1 MLLRIKLNNIKY
13 SKILLILISILSL
26 GSLSSNT
33 LAEYK
38 INEIVSLYKFLHSNP
53 ELSWQESKTSDY
65 LANILEVDGYT
76 VTRGVGKKGVVAILK
91 NGKGPT
97 LMIRADMDAL
107 PVEEK
112 TNLEYASKVR
122 QVNRFGKEVPV
133 MHACGHDIHMSVL
146 IGTAKNLI
154 SMKNKWSGTLMLILQ
169 PAEEVGQGSLAML
182 EDGLFERFP
191 RPDFNLALHVGG
203 MGPAGTVGYQ
213 LGYAMANVDSVDIIV
228 NGVGGHGAYPHTTID
243 PIVLASQI
251 VLSLQTI
258 VSRKIDPLE
267 PAVVTVGSI
276 HGGLKHNIISEE
288 VKLQLTL
295 RSYSDEVRNKTIN
308 EIKKIVNGLG
318 MAAGLPENKMPKVL
332 VKDEYTPALYNDPE
346 FSNKVLN
353 FIRNE
358 IGKDNV
364 LEIPAVMGGEDFAR
378 YGRQDPRIPS
388 LLFWLGGTSKEN
400 WKKYLNNEIDMV
412 SIHSPFFAPDPEP
425 TITTGI
431 RAMTASALGL
441 LK

>member
-1 MLLRIKLNNIKY
+1 MNNIRYK
-13 SKILLILISILSL
+13 KFLFILISIISL
-26 GSLSSNT
+26 GPISSNA
-33 LAEYK
+33 LAKYN
-38 INEIVSLYKFLHSNP
+38 IDEIVNLYKFLHSNP
-53 ELSWQESKTSDY
+53 ELSWQEDKTASH
-65 LANILEVDGYT
+65 LADILEADGYE
-76 VTRGVGKKGVVAILK
+76 VTRGVGKKGVVAILE

-112 TNLEYASKVR
+112 TNLKYASKVR
-122 QVNRFGKEVPV
+122 QINRFGKEVPV

-154 SMKNKWSGTLMLILQ
+154 SMKNSWSGTLMLVLQ

-203 MGPAGTVGYQ
+203 MGPAGTIGYQ

-288 VKLQLTL
+288 VRLQLTL
-295 RSYSDEVRNKTIN
+295 RSYSDEVREKTID
-308 EIKKIVNGLG
+308 EIKKIVKGLG
-318 MAAGLPENKMPKVL
+318 IAAGLPESKMPKVL
-332 VKDEYTPALYNDPE
+332 LKDEYTPALYNDPE
-346 FSNKVLN
+346 FSRKVLS
-353 FIRNE
+353 FISEE
-358 IGKDNV
+358 IGDENV
-364 LEIPAVMGGEDFAR
+364 SEISAVMGGEDFAR
-378 YGRQDPRIPS
+378 YGRQDPKIPS
-388 LLFWLGGTSKEN
+388 LLFWLGGTSKED
-400 WKKYLNNEIDMV
+400 WKKYQNNEIELV

-431 RAMTASALGL
+431 KAMSASALGL

>member
-1 MLLRIKLNNIKY
+1 MNNISYK
-13 SKILLILISILSL
+13 KFLLVLISIISL
-26 GSLSSNT
+26 GPISSNA
-33 LAEYK
+33 LAKYN
-38 INEIVSLYKFLHSNP
+38 IDEILNLYKFLHSNP
-53 ELSWQESKTSDY
+53 ELSWQEDKTASH
-65 LANILEVDGYT
+65 LADILEADGYE
-76 VTRGVGKKGVVAILK
+76 VTRGVGKKGVVAILE

-112 TNLEYASKVR
+112 TNLKYASKVR
-122 QVNRFGKEVPV
+122 QINRFGKEVPV

-154 SMKNKWSGTLMLILQ
+154 SMKDSWSGTLMLVLQ

-203 MGPAGTVGYQ
+203 MGPAGTIGYQ

-288 VKLQLTL
+288 VRLQLTL
-295 RSYSDEVRNKTIN
+295 RSYSDEVREKTID
-308 EIKKIVNGLG
+308 EIKKIVKGLG
-318 MAAGLPENKMPKVL
+318 IAAGLPESKMPKVL
-332 VKDEYTPALYNDPE
+332 LKDEYTPALYNDPE
-346 FSNKVLN
+346 FSRKVLS
-353 FIRNE
+353 FISKE
-358 IGKDNV
+358 IGDENV
-364 LEIPAVMGGEDFAR
+364 SEISAVMGGEDFAR
-378 YGRQDPRIPS
+378 YGRQNPKIPS
-388 LLFWLGGTSKEN
+388 LLFWLGGTSKED
-400 WKKYLNNEIDMV
+400 WKKYQNNEIELV
-412 SIHSPFFAPDPEP
+412 SIHSPFFAPDPKP

-431 RAMTASALGL
+431 KAMSASALGL

>member
-1 MLLRIKLNNIKY
+1 MQLHPKTFPRI
-13 SKILLILISILSL
+13 ISIISL
-26 GSLSSNT
+26 GPISSNA
-33 LAEYK
+33 LAKYN
-38 INEIVSLYKFLHSNP
+38 IDEIVNLYKFLHSNP
-53 ELSWQESKTSDY
+53 ELSWQEDKTASH
-65 LANILEVDGYT
+65 LADILEADGYE
-76 VTRGVGKKGVVAILK
+76 VTRGVGKKGVVAILE

-112 TNLEYASKVR
+112 TNLKYASKVR
-122 QVNRFGKEVPV
+122 QINRFGKEVPV

-154 SMKNKWSGTLMLILQ
+154 SMKNSWSGTLMLVLQ

-203 MGPAGTVGYQ
+203 MGPAGTIGYQ

-288 VKLQLTL
+288 VRLQLTL
-295 RSYSDEVRNKTIN
+295 RSYSDEVREKTID
-308 EIKKIVNGLG
+308 EIKKIVKGLG
-318 MAAGLPENKMPKVL
+318 IAAGLPESKMPKVL
-332 VKDEYTPALYNDPE
+332 LKDEYTPALYNDPE
-346 FSNKVLN
+346 FSRKVLS
-353 FIRNE
+353 FISEE
-358 IGKDNV
+358 IGDENV
-364 LEIPAVMGGEDFAR
+364 SEISAVMGGEDFAR
-378 YGRQDPRIPS
+378 YGRQDPKIPS
-388 LLFWLGGTSKEN
+388 LLFWLGGTSKED
-400 WKKYLNNEIDMV
+400 WKKYQNNEIELV
-412 SIHSPFFAPDPEP
+412 SIHSPFFAPDPKP

-431 RAMTASALGL
+431 KAMSASALGL

>member
-1 MLLRIKLNNIKY
+1 MNNIRYK
-13 SKILLILISILSL
+13 KFLLILISIISL
-26 GSLSSNT
+26 GPISSNA
-33 LAEYK
+33 LAKYN
-38 INEIVSLYKFLHSNP
+38 IDEIVNLYKFLHSNP
-53 ELSWQESKTSDY
+53 ELSWQEDKTASH
-65 LANILEVDGYT
+65 LADILEADGYE
-76 VTRGVGKKGVVAILK
+76 VTRGVGKKGVVAILE

-112 TNLEYASKVR
+112 TNLKYASKVR
-122 QVNRFGKEVPV
+122 QINRFGKEVPV

-154 SMKNKWSGTLMLILQ
+154 SMKNSWSGTLMLVLQ

-203 MGPAGTVGYQ
+203 MGPAGTIGYQ

-288 VKLQLTL
+288 VRLQLTL
-295 RSYSDEVRNKTIN
+295 RSYSDEVREKTID
-308 EIKKIVNGLG
+308 EIKKIVKGLG
-318 MAAGLPENKMPKVL
+318 IAAGLPESKIPKVL
-332 VKDEYTPALYNDPE
+332 LKDEYTPALYNDPE
-346 FSNKVLN
+346 FSRKVLS
-353 FIRNE
+353 FISEE
-358 IGKDNV
+358 IGDENV
-364 LEIPAVMGGEDFAR
+364 SEISAVMGGEDFAR
-378 YGRQDPRIPS
+378 YGRQDPKIPS
-388 LLFWLGGTSKEN
+388 LLFWLGGTSKED
-400 WKKYLNNEIDMV
+400 WKKFQNNEIELV
-412 SIHSPFFAPDPEP
+412 SIHSPFFAPDPKP

-431 RAMTASALGL
+431 KAMSASALGL

>member
-1 MLLRIKLNNIKY
+1 MNNIRYK
-13 SKILLILISILSL
+13 KFLLILISIISL
-26 GSLSSNT
+26 GPISSNA
-33 LAEYK
+33 LAKYN
-38 INEIVSLYKFLHSNP
+38 IDEIVNLYKFLHSNP
-53 ELSWQESKTSDY
+53 ELSWQEDKTASH
-65 LANILEVDGYT
+65 LADILEADGYE
-76 VTRGVGKKGVVAILK
+76 VTREVGKKGVVAILE

-112 TNLEYASKVR
+112 TNLKYASKVR
-122 QVNRFGKEVPV
+122 QINRFGKEVPV

-154 SMKNKWSGTLMLILQ
+154 SMKNSWSGTLMLVLQ

-203 MGPAGTVGYQ
+203 MGPAGTIGYQ

-288 VKLQLTL
+288 VRLQLTL
-295 RSYSDEVRNKTIN
+295 RSYSDEVREKTID
-308 EIKKIVNGLG
+308 EIKKIVKGLG
-318 MAAGLPENKMPKVL
+318 IAAGLPESKMPKVL
-332 VKDEYTPALYNDPE
+332 LKDEYTPALYNDPE
-346 FSNKVLN
+346 FSRKVLS
-353 FIRNE
+353 FISKE
-358 IGKDNV
+358 IGDENV
-364 LEIPAVMGGEDFAR
+364 SEISAVMGGEDFAR
-378 YGRQDPRIPS
+378 YGRQDPKIPS
-388 LLFWLGGTSKEN
+388 LLFWLGGTSKED
-400 WKKYLNNEIDMV
+400 WKKYQNNEIELV
-412 SIHSPFFAPDPEP
+412 SIHSPFFAPDPKP

-431 RAMTASALGL
+431 KAMSASALGL

>member
-1 MLLRIKLNNIKY
+1 MNNIRYK
-13 SKILLILISILSL
+13 KFLLILISIISID
-26 GSLSSNT
+26 SISSYA
-33 LAEYK
+33 LAKYNIEEI
-38 INEIVSLYKFLHSNP
+38 INLYKFLHSNP
-53 ELSWQESKTSDY
+53 ELSWQEDKTASY
-65 LANILEVDGYT
+65 LADILEADGYK
-76 VTRGVGKKGVVAILK
+76 VTRGVGKKGVVAILE

-112 TNLEYASKVR
+112 TGLEYASKVR
-122 QVNRFGKEVPV
+122 QINRFGKDVPV

-154 SMKNKWSGTLMLILQ
+154 SLKDRWSGTLMLILQ

-203 MGPAGTVGYQ
+203 MGPAGTIGYQ

-288 VKLQLTL
+288 VRLQLTL
-295 RSYSDEVRNKTIN
+295 RSYSDEVREKTID
-308 EIKKIVNGLG
+308 EIKKIVKGLG
-318 MAAGLPENKMPKVL
+318 IAAGLPESKMPKVL
-332 VKDEYTPALYNDPE
+332 LKDEYTPALYNDPE
-346 FSNKVLN
+346 FSRKVLS
-353 FIRNE
+353 FISEE
-358 IGKDNV
+358 IGDENV
-364 LEIPAVMGGEDFAR
+364 SEISAVMGGEDFAR
-378 YGRQDPRIPS
+378 YGRQDPKIPS
-388 LLFWLGGTSKEN
+388 LLFWLGGTSIED
-400 WKKYLNNEIDMV
+400 WKKYQNNEIEMV
-412 SIHSPFFAPDPEP
+412 SIHSPFFAPDPKP

-431 RAMTASALGL
+431 KAMSASALGL

>member
-1 MLLRIKLNNIKY
+1 MNNIRYK
-13 SKILLILISILSL
+13 KFLLILISIISL
-26 GSLSSNT
+26 GPISSNA
-33 LAEYK
+33 LAKYN
-38 INEIVSLYKFLHSNP
+38 IDEIVNLYKFLHSNP
-53 ELSWQESKTSDY
+53 ELSWQEDKTASH
-65 LANILEVDGYT
+65 LADILEADGYE
-76 VTRGVGKKGVVAILK
+76 VTRGVGKKGVVAILE

-112 TNLEYASKVR
+112 TNLKYASKVR
-122 QVNRFGKEVPV
+122 QINRFGKEVPV

-154 SMKNKWSGTLMLILQ
+154 SMKNSWSGTLMLVLQ

-203 MGPAGTVGYQ
+203 MGPAGTIGYQ

-288 VKLQLTL
+288 VRLQLTL
-295 RSYSDEVRNKTIN
+295 RSYSDEVREKTID
-308 EIKKIVNGLG
+308 EIKKIVKGLG
-318 MAAGLPENKMPKVL
+318 IAAGLPESKMPKVL
-332 VKDEYTPALYNDPE
+332 LKDEYTPALYNDPE
-346 FSNKVLN
+346 FSRKVLN
-353 FIRNE
+353 FISKE
-358 IGKDNV
+358 IGDENV
-364 LEIPAVMGGEDFAR
+364 SEISAVMGGEDFAR
-378 YGRQDPRIPS
+378 YGRQDPKIPS
-388 LLFWLGGTSKEN
+388 LLFWLGGTSKED
-400 WKKYLNNEIDMV
+400 WKKFQNNEIELV
-412 SIHSPFFAPDPEP
+412 SIHSPFFAPDPKP

-431 RAMTASALGL
+431 KAMSASALGL

>member
-1 MLLRIKLNNIKY
+1 
-13 SKILLILISILSL
+13 LILISIIAF
-26 GSLSSNT
+26 GIISSN
-33 LAEYK
+33 AFAKYN
-38 INEIVSLYKFLHSNP
+38 IDEIVNLYKFLHSNP
-53 ELSWQESKTSDY
+53 ELSWQEDKTASH
-65 LANILEVDGYT
+65 LADILDTYGYEVA
-76 VTRGVGKKGVVAILK
+76 RGVGKKGVVAILE

-107 PVEEK
+107 PIEEK

-122 QVNRFGKEVPV
+122 QINRFGKEVPV

-154 SMKNKWSGTLMLILQ
+154 SMKEGWSGTLMLVLQ

-182 EDGLFERFP
+182 EDGLFEKFP

-203 MGPAGTVGYQ
+203 MAPAGTIGYQ
-213 LGYAMANVDSVDIIV
+213 LGYAMANVDSFDIIV
-228 NGVGGHGAYPHTTID
+228 NGVGGHGAYPHTAID

-251 VLSLQTI
+251 VLALQTI

-276 HGGLKHNIISEE
+276 HGGFKHNIISDE
-288 VKLQLTL
+288 VRLQLTL
-295 RSYSDEVRNKTIN
+295 RSYSDEVREKTIE
-308 EIKKIVNGLG
+308 EIKKIVKGLSI
-318 MAAGLPENKMPKVL
+318 AAGLPENKMPKVL
-332 VKDEYTPALYNDPE
+332 LKDEYTPALYNDPE
-346 FSNKVLN
+346 FSKKVLN
-353 FIRNE
+353 FISKE
-358 IGKDNV
+358 IGDENV
-364 LEIPAVMGGEDFAR
+364 IEIPAVMGGEDFAR
-378 YGRQDPRIPS
+378 YGRQDPKIPS

-400 WKKYLNNEIDMV
+400 WKKYQNNEIEMV

-431 RAMTASALGL
+431 KAMTASALGL

>member
-1 MLLRIKLNNIKY
+1 MNNIRYK
-13 SKILLILISILSL
+13 KFLLILISIISL
-26 GSLSSNT
+26 GPISSNA
-33 LAEYK
+33 LAKYN
-38 INEIVSLYKFLHSNP
+38 IDEIVNLYKFLHSNP
-53 ELSWQESKTSDY
+53 ELSWQEDKTASH
-65 LANILEVDGYT
+65 LADILEADGYE
-76 VTRGVGKKGVVAILK
+76 VTRGVGKKGVVAILE

-112 TNLEYASKVR
+112 TNLKYASKVR
-122 QVNRFGKEVPV
+122 QINRFGKEVPV

-154 SMKNKWSGTLMLILQ
+154 SMKNSWSGTLMLVLQ

-203 MGPAGTVGYQ
+203 MGPAGTIGYQ

-288 VKLQLTL
+288 VRLQLTL
-295 RSYSDEVRNKTIN
+295 RSYSDEVREKTID
-308 EIKKIVNGLG
+308 EIKKIVKGLG
-318 MAAGLPENKMPKVL
+318 MAAGLPESKMPKVL
-332 VKDEYTPALYNDPE
+332 LKDEYTPALYNDPE
-346 FSNKVLN
+346 FSRKVLS
-353 FIRNE
+353 FISEE
-358 IGKDNV
+358 IGDENV
-364 LEIPAVMGGEDFAR
+364 REISAVMGGEDFAR
-378 YGRQDPRIPS
+378 YGRQDPKIPS
-388 LLFWLGGTSKEN
+388 LLFWLGGTSKED
-400 WKKYLNNEIDMV
+400 WKKFQNNEIELV
-412 SIHSPFFAPDPEP
+412 SIHSPFFAPDPKP

-431 RAMTASALGL
+431 KAMSASALGL

>member
-1 MLLRIKLNNIKY
+1 MLNNIRYKNF
-13 SKILLILISILSL
+13 LLFLISIISL
-26 GSLSSNT
+26 GPISSNA
-33 LAEYK
+33 LAKYN
-38 INEIVSLYKFLHSNP
+38 IDEIVNLYKFLHSNP
-53 ELSWQESKTSDY
+53 ELSWQEDKTASH
-65 LANILEVDGYT
+65 LADILEADGYE
-76 VTRGVGKKGVVAILK
+76 VTRGVGKKGVVAILE

-112 TNLEYASKVR
+112 TNLKYASKVR
-122 QVNRFGKEVPV
+122 QINRFGKEVPV

-154 SMKNKWSGTLMLILQ
+154 SMKNSWSGTLMLVLQ

-203 MGPAGTVGYQ
+203 MGPAGTIGYQ

-288 VKLQLTL
+288 VRLQLTL
-295 RSYSDEVRNKTIN
+295 RSYSDEVREKTID
-308 EIKKIVNGLG
+308 EIKKIVKGLG
-318 MAAGLPENKMPKVL
+318 IAAGLPESKMPKVL
-332 VKDEYTPALYNDPE
+332 LKDEYTPALYNDPE
-346 FSNKVLN
+346 FSRKVLN
-353 FIRNE
+353 FISKE
-358 IGKDNV
+358 IGDENV
-364 LEIPAVMGGEDFAR
+364 SEISAVMGGEDFAR
-378 YGRQDPRIPS
+378 YGRQDPKIPS
-388 LLFWLGGTSKEN
+388 LLFWLGGTSKED
-400 WKKYLNNEIDMV
+400 WKKFQNNEIELV
-412 SIHSPFFAPDPEP
+412 SIHSPFFAPDPKP

-431 RAMTASALGL
+431 KAMSASALGL

>member
-1 MLLRIKLNNIKY
+1 LNNTRYK
-13 SKILLILISILSL
+13 KFLLILISIISL
-26 GSLSSNT
+26 GPISSNA
-33 LAEYK
+33 LAKYN
-38 INEIVSLYKFLHSNP
+38 IDEIVNLYKFLHSNP
-53 ELSWQESKTSDY
+53 ELSWQEDKTASH
-65 LANILEVDGYT
+65 LADILETDGYE
-76 VTRGVGKKGVVAILK
+76 VTRGVGKKGVVAILE
-91 NGKGPT
+91 NGRGPT

-107 PVEEK
+107 PVKEK
-112 TNLEYASKVR
+112 TNLKYASKVR
-122 QVNRFGKEVPV
+122 QINRFGKEVPV

-154 SMKNKWSGTLMLILQ
+154 SMKDSWSGTLMLVLQ

-203 MGPAGTVGYQ
+203 MGPAGTIGYQ

-228 NGVGGHGAYPHTTID
+228 NGIGGHGAYPHTTID

-288 VKLQLTL
+288 VRLQLTL
-295 RSYSDEVRNKTIN
+295 RSYSDEVREKTID
-308 EIKKIVNGLG
+308 EIKKIVKGLG
-318 MAAGLPENKMPKVL
+318 IAAGLPESKMPKVIL
-332 VKDEYTPALYNDPE
+332 KDEYTPALYNDPE
-346 FSNKVLN
+346 FSRKVLN
-353 FIRNE
+353 FISKE
-358 IGKDNV
+358 IGDENV
-364 LEIPAVMGGEDFAR
+364 SEISAVMGGEDFAR
-378 YGRQDPRIPS
+378 YGRQDPKIPS
-388 LLFWLGGTSKEN
+388 LLFWLGGTSKED
-400 WKKYLNNEIDMV
+400 WKKYQNNEIEMV
-412 SIHSPFFAPDPEP
+412 SIHSPFFAPDPKP

-431 RAMTASALGL
+431 KAMSASALGL

>member
-1 MLLRIKLNNIKY
+1 MNNIRYK
-13 SKILLILISILSL
+13 KILSILVSILSL
-26 GSLSSNT
+26 GFLSSKAT
-33 LAEYK
+33 AEYK
-38 INEIVSLYKFLHSNP
+38 IDEIVSLYKFLHSNP
-53 ELSWQESKTSDY
+53 ELSWQEDKTSNY
-65 LANILEVDGYT
+65 LANILEENGYN

-112 TNLEYASKVR
+112 TNLEYASIVR

-203 MGPAGTVGYQ
+203 MGPAGTIGYQ

-288 VKLQLTL
+288 VRLQLTL

-308 EIKKIVNGLG
+308 EIKKIVRGLG
-318 MAAGLPENKMPKVL
+318 IAAGLPENKMPNVL

-346 FSNKVLN
+346 FSIKVLN

-364 LEIPAVMGGEDFAR
+364 VEISAVMGGEDFAR

-400 WKKYLNNEIDMV
+400 WKKYLNDEIDMV

>member
-1 MLLRIKLNNIKY
+1 MNNIRYK
-13 SKILLILISILSL
+13 KFLLILISIISL
-26 GSLSSNT
+26 GPISSNA
-33 LAEYK
+33 LAKYN
-38 INEIVSLYKFLHSNP
+38 IDEIVNLYKFLHSNP
-53 ELSWQESKTSDY
+53 ELSWQEDKTASH
-65 LANILEVDGYT
+65 LADILEADGYE
-76 VTRGVGKKGVVAILK
+76 VTRGVGKKGVVAILE

-112 TNLEYASKVR
+112 TNLKYASKVR
-122 QVNRFGKEVPV
+122 QINRFGKEVPV

-154 SMKNKWSGTLMLILQ
+154 SMKDSWSGTLMLVLQ

-203 MGPAGTVGYQ
+203 MGPAGTIGYQ

-288 VKLQLTL
+288 VRLQLTL
-295 RSYSDEVRNKTIN
+295 RSYSDEVREKTID
-308 EIKKIVNGLG
+308 EIKKIVKGLG
-318 MAAGLPENKMPKVL
+318 IAAGLPESKMPKVML
-332 VKDEYTPALYNDPE
+332 KDEYTPALYNDPE
-346 FSNKVLN
+346 FSRKVLN
-353 FIRNE
+353 FISKE
-358 IGKDNV
+358 IGDENV
-364 LEIPAVMGGEDFAR
+364 SEISAVMGGEDFAR
-378 YGRQDPRIPS
+378 YGRQDPKIPS
-388 LLFWLGGTSKEN
+388 LLFWLGGTSIED
-400 WKKYLNNEIDMV
+400 WKKYQNNEIEMV
-412 SIHSPFFAPDPEP
+412 SIHSPFFAPDPKP

-431 RAMTASALGL
+431 KAMSASALGL

>member
-1 MLLRIKLNNIKY
+1 MNNIRYK
-13 SKILLILISILSL
+13 KFLLILISIISL
-26 GSLSSNT
+26 GPISSNA
-33 LAEYK
+33 LAKYN
-38 INEIVSLYKFLHSNP
+38 IDEIVNLYKFLHSNP
-53 ELSWQESKTSDY
+53 ELSWQEDKTASH
-65 LANILEVDGYT
+65 LADILETDGYE
-76 VTRGVGKKGVVAILK
+76 VTRGVGKKGVVAILE
-91 NGKGPT
+91 NGRGPT

-107 PVEEK
+107 PVKEK
-112 TNLEYASKVR
+112 TNLKYASKVR
-122 QVNRFGKEVPV
+122 QINRFGKEVPV

-154 SMKNKWSGTLMLILQ
+154 SMKDSWSGTLMLVLQ

-203 MGPAGTVGYQ
+203 MGPAGTIGYQ

-288 VKLQLTL
+288 VRLQLTL
-295 RSYSDEVRNKTIN
+295 RSYSDEVREKTID
-308 EIKKIVNGLG
+308 EIKKIVKGLG
-318 MAAGLPENKMPKVL
+318 IAAGLPESKMPKVL
-332 VKDEYTPALYNDPE
+332 LKDEYTPALYNDPE
-346 FSNKVLN
+346 FSRKVLN
-353 FIRNE
+353 FISKE
-358 IGKDNV
+358 IGDENV
-364 LEIPAVMGGEDFAR
+364 SEISAVMGGEDFAR
-378 YGRQDPRIPS
+378 YGRQDPKIPS
-388 LLFWLGGTSKEN
+388 LLFWLGGTSKED
-400 WKKYLNNEIDMV
+400 WKKYQNNEIEMV
-412 SIHSPFFAPDPEP
+412 SIHSPFFAPDPKP

-431 RAMTASALGL
+431 KAMSASALGL

>member
-1 MLLRIKLNNIKY
+1 M
-13 SKILLILISILSL
+13 
-26 GSLSSNT
+26 
-33 LAEYK
+33 
-38 INEIVSLYKFLHSNP
+38 YKFLHSNP
-53 ELSWQESKTSDY
+53 ELSWQEDKTASH
-65 LANILEVDGYT
+65 LADILETYGYK
-76 VTRGVGKKGVVAILK
+76 VTRGVGKKGVVAILE

-107 PVEEK
+107 PIEEK

-122 QVNRFGKEVPV
+122 QINRFGKEVPV

-154 SMKNKWSGTLMLILQ
+154 SMKERWSGTLMLVLQ

-182 EDGLFERFP
+182 EDGLFEKFP

-203 MGPAGTVGYQ
+203 MAPAGTVGYQ

-228 NGVGGHGAYPHTTID
+228 NGVGGHGAYPHTAID

-251 VLSLQTI
+251 VLALQTI

-276 HGGLKHNIISEE
+276 HGGFKHNIISEE
-288 VKLQLTL
+288 VRLQLTL
-295 RSYSDEVRNKTIN
+295 RSYSDEVREKTIE
-308 EIKKIVNGLG
+308 EIKKIVKGLSI
-318 MAAGLPENKMPKVL
+318 AAGLPENKMPKVL
-332 VKDEYTPALYNDPE
+332 LKDEYTPALYNDPE
-346 FSNKVLN
+346 FSKKVLN
-353 FIRNE
+353 FISKE
-358 IGKDNV
+358 IGDENV
-364 LEIPAVMGGEDFAR
+364 NEIPAVMGGEDFAR
-378 YGRQDPRIPS
+378 YGRQDPKIPS

-400 WKKYLNNEIDMV
+400 WKKYQNNEIEMV
-412 SIHSPFFAPDPEP
+412 SIHSPFFAPDPKP

-431 RAMTASALGL
+431 KAMTASALGL

>member
-1 MLLRIKLNNIKY
+1 MNNIRYK
-13 SKILLILISILSL
+13 KFLLILISIISL
-26 GSLSSNT
+26 GPISSNA
-33 LAEYK
+33 LAKYN
-38 INEIVSLYKFLHSNP
+38 IDEIVNLYKFLHSNP
-53 ELSWQESKTSDY
+53 ELSWQEDKTASH
-65 LANILEVDGYT
+65 LADILETDGYE
-76 VTRGVGKKGVVAILK
+76 VTRGVGKKGVVAILE
-91 NGKGPT
+91 NGRGPT

-107 PVEEK
+107 PVKEK
-112 TNLEYASKVR
+112 TNLKYASKVR
-122 QVNRFGKEVPV
+122 QINRFGKEVPV

-154 SMKNKWSGTLMLILQ
+154 SMKDSWSGTLMLVLQ

-203 MGPAGTVGYQ
+203 MGPAGTIGYQ

-276 HGGLKHNIISEE
+276 HGGLKHNIITEE
-288 VKLQLTL
+288 VRLQLTL
-295 RSYSDEVRNKTIN
+295 RSYSDEVREKTID
-308 EIKKIVNGLG
+308 EIKKIVKGLG
-318 MAAGLPENKMPKVL
+318 IAAGLPESKMPKVL
-332 VKDEYTPALYNDPE
+332 LKDEYTPALYNDPE
-346 FSNKVLN
+346 FSRKVLS
-353 FIRNE
+353 FISKE
-358 IGKDNV
+358 IGDENV
-364 LEIPAVMGGEDFAR
+364 SEISAVMGGEDFAR
-378 YGRQDPRIPS
+378 YGRQDPKIPS
-388 LLFWLGGTSKEN
+388 LLFWLGGTSKED
-400 WKKYLNNEIDMV
+400 WKKYQNNEIELV
-412 SIHSPFFAPDPEP
+412 SIHSPFFAPDPKP

-431 RAMTASALGL
+431 KAMSASALGL

>member
-1 MLLRIKLNNIKY
+1 MNNIRYK
-13 SKILLILISILSL
+13 KFLLILISIISL
-26 GSLSSNT
+26 GPISSNA
-33 LAEYK
+33 LAKYN
-38 INEIVSLYKFLHSNP
+38 IDEIVNLYKFLHSNP
-53 ELSWQESKTSDY
+53 ELSWQEDKTASH
-65 LANILEVDGYT
+65 LADILETDGYE
-76 VTRGVGKKGVVAILK
+76 VTRGVGKKGVVAILE

-112 TNLEYASKVR
+112 TNLKYASKVR
-122 QVNRFGKEVPV
+122 QINRFGKEVPV

-154 SMKNKWSGTLMLILQ
+154 SMKDSWSGTLMLVLQ

-203 MGPAGTVGYQ
+203 MGPAGTIGYQ

-288 VKLQLTL
+288 VRLQLTL
-295 RSYSDEVRNKTIN
+295 RSYSDEVREKTID
-308 EIKKIVNGLG
+308 EIKKIVKGLG
-318 MAAGLPENKMPKVL
+318 IAAGLPESKMPKVL
-332 VKDEYTPALYNDPE
+332 LKDEYTPALYNDPE
-346 FSNKVLN
+346 FSRKVLS
-353 FIRNE
+353 FISKE
-358 IGKDNV
+358 IGDENV
-364 LEIPAVMGGEDFAR
+364 SEISAVMGGEDFAR
-378 YGRQDPRIPS
+378 YGRQDPKIPS
-388 LLFWLGGTSKEN
+388 LLFWLGGTSKED
-400 WKKYLNNEIDMV
+400 WKKYQNNEIELV
-412 SIHSPFFAPDPEP
+412 SIHSPFFAPDPKP

-431 RAMTASALGL
+431 KAMSASALGL

>member
-1 MLLRIKLNNIKY
+1 MNNIRYK
-13 SKILLILISILSL
+13 KFLLILISIIAFGTI
-26 GSLSSNT
+26 GSN
-33 LAEYK
+33 AFAKYN
-38 INEIVSLYKFLHSNP
+38 IDEIVNLYKFLHSNP
-53 ELSWQESKTSDY
+53 ELSWQEDKTASH
-65 LANILEVDGYT
+65 LADILETYGYV
-76 VTRGVGKKGVVAILK
+76 VTRGVGKKGVVAILE

-107 PVEEK
+107 PIEEK

-122 QVNRFGKEVPV
+122 QINRFGKEVPV

-154 SMKNKWSGTLMLILQ
+154 SMKERWSGTLMLVLQ

-182 EDGLFERFP
+182 EDGLFEKFP

-203 MGPAGTVGYQ
+203 MAPAGTIGYQ

-228 NGVGGHGAYPHTTID
+228 NGVGGHGAYPHTAID

-251 VLSLQTI
+251 VLALQTI

-276 HGGLKHNIISEE
+276 HGGFKHNIISEE
-288 VKLQLTL
+288 VRLQLTL
-295 RSYSDEVRNKTIN
+295 RSYSDEVREKTIE
-308 EIKKIVNGLG
+308 EIKKIVKGLSI
-318 MAAGLPENKMPKVL
+318 AAGLPESKMPKVL
-332 VKDEYTPALYNDPE
+332 LKDEYTPALYNDPE
-346 FSNKVLN
+346 FSKKVLN
-353 FIRNE
+353 FISKE
-358 IGKDNV
+358 IGDENV
-364 LEIPAVMGGEDFAR
+364 SEIPAVMGGEDFAR
-378 YGRQDPRIPS
+378 YGRQDPKIPS

-400 WKKYLNNEIDMV
+400 WKKYQNNEIEMV
-412 SIHSPFFAPDPEP
+412 SIHSPFFAPDPKP

-431 RAMTASALGL
+431 KAMTASALGL

>member
-1 MLLRIKLNNIKY
+1 MNNIRYK
-13 SKILLILISILSL
+13 KFLLILISIIAFGTV
-26 GSLSSNT
+26 GSN
-33 LAEYK
+33 AFAKYN
-38 INEIVSLYKFLHSNP
+38 IDEILNLYKFLHSNP
-53 ELSWQESKTSDY
+53 ELSWQEDKTASH
-65 LANILEVDGYT
+65 LADILETYGYK
-76 VTRGVGKKGVVAILK
+76 VTRGVGKKGVVAILE

-107 PVEEK
+107 PIEEK

-122 QVNRFGKEVPV
+122 QINRFGKEVPV

-154 SMKNKWSGTLMLILQ
+154 SMKERWSGTLMLVLQ

-182 EDGLFERFP
+182 EDGLFKKFP

-203 MGPAGTVGYQ
+203 MAPAGTIGYQ

-228 NGVGGHGAYPHTTID
+228 NGVGGHGAYPHTAID

-251 VLSLQTI
+251 VLALQTI

-276 HGGLKHNIISEE
+276 HGGFKHNIISEE
-288 VKLQLTL
+288 VRLQLTL
-295 RSYSDEVRNKTIN
+295 RSYSDEVREKTIE
-308 EIKKIVNGLG
+308 EIKKIVKGLSI
-318 MAAGLPENKMPKVL
+318 AAGLPENKMPKVL
-332 VKDEYTPALYNDPE
+332 LKDEYTPALYNDPE
-346 FSNKVLN
+346 FSKKVLN
-353 FIRNE
+353 FISKE
-358 IGKDNV
+358 IGDENV
-364 LEIPAVMGGEDFAR
+364 NEIPAVMGGEDFAR
-378 YGRQDPRIPS
+378 YGRQDPKIPS

-400 WKKYLNNEIDMV
+400 WKKYQNNEIEMV
-412 SIHSPFFAPDPEP
+412 SIHSPFFAPDPKP

-431 RAMTASALGL
+431 KAMTASALGL
-441 LK
+441 LE

>member
-1 MLLRIKLNNIKY
+1 M
-13 SKILLILISILSL
+13 
-26 GSLSSNT
+26 
-33 LAEYK
+33 
-38 INEIVSLYKFLHSNP
+38 
-53 ELSWQESKTSDY
+53 
-65 LANILEVDGYT
+65 
-76 VTRGVGKKGVVAILK
+76 
-91 NGKGPT
+91 
-97 LMIRADMDAL
+97 
-107 PVEEK
+107 
-112 TNLEYASKVR
+112 
-122 QVNRFGKEVPV
+122 
-133 MHACGHDIHMSVL
+133 
-146 IGTAKNLI
+146 
-154 SMKNKWSGTLMLILQ
+154 
-169 PAEEVGQGSLAML
+169 
-182 EDGLFERFP
+182 
-191 RPDFNLALHVGG
+191 
-203 MGPAGTVGYQ
+203 
-213 LGYAMANVDSVDIIV
+213 
-228 NGVGGHGAYPHTTID
+228 
-243 PIVLASQI
+243 ASQI

-288 VKLQLTL
+288 VRLQLTL

-308 EIKKIVNGLG
+308 EIKKIVRGLG
-318 MAAGLPENKMPKVL
+318 IAAGLPENKMPNVL

-346 FSNKVLN
+346 FSIKVLN

-364 LEIPAVMGGEDFAR
+364 VEISAVMGGEDFAR

-388 LLFWLGGTSKEN
+388 LLFWLGGTSKES
-400 WKKYLNNEIDMV
+400 WKKYLNDEIDMV

>member
-1 MLLRIKLNNIKY
+1 MNNIRYK
-13 SKILLILISILSL
+13 KFLLILISIIAFGTI
-26 GSLSSNT
+26 GSN
-33 LAEYK
+33 AFAKYN
-38 INEIVSLYKFLHSNP
+38 IDEIVNLYKFLHSNP
-53 ELSWQESKTSDY
+53 ELSWQEDKTASH
-65 LANILEVDGYT
+65 LADILETYGYK
-76 VTRGVGKKGVVAILK
+76 VTRGVGKKGVVAILE

-107 PVEEK
+107 PIEEK

-122 QVNRFGKEVPV
+122 QINRFGKEVPV

-154 SMKNKWSGTLMLILQ
+154 SMKERWSGTLMLVLQ

-182 EDGLFERFP
+182 EDGLFKKFP

-203 MGPAGTVGYQ
+203 MAPAGTIGYQ

-228 NGVGGHGAYPHTTID
+228 NGVGGHGAYPHTAID

-251 VLSLQTI
+251 VLALQTI

-276 HGGLKHNIISEE
+276 HGGFKHNIISEE
-288 VKLQLTL
+288 VRLQLTL
-295 RSYSDEVRNKTIN
+295 RSYSDEAREKTIE
-308 EIKKIVNGLG
+308 EIKKFVKGLSI
-318 MAAGLPENKMPKVL
+318 AAGLPENKMPKVL
-332 VKDEYTPALYNDPE
+332 LKDEYTPALYNDPE
-346 FSNKVLN
+346 FSKKVLN
-353 FIRNE
+353 FISKE
-358 IGKDNV
+358 IGDENV
-364 LEIPAVMGGEDFAR
+364 NEIPAVMGGEDFAR
-378 YGRQDPRIPS
+378 YGRQDPKIPS

-400 WKKYLNNEIDMV
+400 WKKYQNNEIEMV
-412 SIHSPFFAPDPEP
+412 SIHSPFFAPDPKP

-431 RAMTASALGL
+431 KAMTASALGL
-441 LK
+441 LE

>member
-1 MLLRIKLNNIKY
+1 MLLRTKLNNIRYKKNL
-13 SKILLILISILSL
+13 SILVSILSL
-26 GSLSSNT
+26 GFLSSKAT
-33 LAEYK
+33 AEYK
-38 INEIVSLYKFLHSNP
+38 IDEIVSLYKFLHSNP
-53 ELSWQESKTSDY
+53 ELSWQEDKTSNY
-65 LANILEVDGYT
+65 LANILEENGYN

-203 MGPAGTVGYQ
+203 MGPAGTIGYQ

-288 VKLQLTL
+288 VRLQLTL

-308 EIKKIVNGLG
+308 EIKKIVRGLG
-318 MAAGLPENKMPKVL
+318 IAAGLPENKMPNVL

-346 FSNKVLN
+346 FSIKVLN

-364 LEIPAVMGGEDFAR
+364 VEISAVMGGEDFAR

-400 WKKYLNNEIDMV
+400 WKKYLNDEIDMV

>member
-1 MLLRIKLNNIKY
+1 MNNISYK
-13 SKILLILISILSL
+13 KFLLVLISIISL
-26 GSLSSNT
+26 GPISSNA
-33 LAEYK
+33 LAKYN
-38 INEIVSLYKFLHSNP
+38 IDEIVNLYKFLHSNP
-53 ELSWQESKTSDY
+53 ELSWQEDKTASH
-65 LANILEVDGYT
+65 LADILEADGYE
-76 VTRGVGKKGVVAILK
+76 VTRGVGKKGVVAILE

-112 TNLEYASKVR
+112 TNLKYASKVR
-122 QVNRFGKEVPV
+122 QINRFGKEVPV

-154 SMKNKWSGTLMLILQ
+154 SMKNSWSGTLMLVLQ

-203 MGPAGTVGYQ
+203 MGPAGTIGYQ

-288 VKLQLTL
+288 VRLQLTL
-295 RSYSDEVRNKTIN
+295 RSYSDEVREKTID
-308 EIKKIVNGLG
+308 EIKKIVKGLG
-318 MAAGLPENKMPKVL
+318 IAAGLPESKMPKVL
-332 VKDEYTPALYNDPE
+332 LKDEYTPALYNDPE
-346 FSNKVLN
+346 FSRKVLS
-353 FIRNE
+353 FISKE
-358 IGKDNV
+358 IGDENV
-364 LEIPAVMGGEDFAR
+364 SEISAVMGGEDFAR
-378 YGRQDPRIPS
+378 YGRQDPKIPS
-388 LLFWLGGTSKEN
+388 LLFWLGGTSKED
-400 WKKYLNNEIDMV
+400 WKKYQNNEIELV
-412 SIHSPFFAPDPEP
+412 SIHSPFFAPDPKP

-431 RAMTASALGL
+431 KAMSASALGL

>member
-1 MLLRIKLNNIKY
+1 LNNIRYK
-13 SKILLILISILSL
+13 KFLLILISIISL
-26 GSLSSNT
+26 GPISSNA
-33 LAEYK
+33 LAKYN
-38 INEIVSLYKFLHSNP
+38 IDEIVNLYKFLHSNP
-53 ELSWQESKTSDY
+53 ELSWQEDKTASH
-65 LANILEVDGYT
+65 LADILEADGYE
-76 VTRGVGKKGVVAILK
+76 VTRGVGKKGVVAILE

-112 TNLEYASKVR
+112 TNLKYASKVR
-122 QVNRFGKEVPV
+122 QINRFGKEVPV

-154 SMKNKWSGTLMLILQ
+154 SMKNSWSGTLMLVLQ

-203 MGPAGTVGYQ
+203 MGPAGTIGYQ

-288 VKLQLTL
+288 VRLQLTL
-295 RSYSDEVRNKTIN
+295 RSYSDEVREKTID
-308 EIKKIVNGLG
+308 EIKKIVKGLG
-318 MAAGLPENKMPKVL
+318 IAAGLPESKMPKVL
-332 VKDEYTPALYNDPE
+332 LKDEYTPALYNDPE
-346 FSNKVLN
+346 FSRKVLS
-353 FIRNE
+353 FISEE
-358 IGKDNV
+358 IGDENV
-364 LEIPAVMGGEDFAR
+364 SEISAVMGGEDFAR
-378 YGRQDPRIPS
+378 YGRQDPKIPS
-388 LLFWLGGTSKEN
+388 LLFWLGGTSKED
-400 WKKYLNNEIDMV
+400 WKKFQNNEIELV
-412 SIHSPFFAPDPEP
+412 SIHSPFFAPDPKP

-431 RAMTASALGL
+431 KAMSASALGL

>member
-1 MLLRIKLNNIKY
+1 MNNIRYK
-13 SKILLILISILSL
+13 KFLLILISIISL
-26 GSLSSNT
+26 GPISSNA
-33 LAEYK
+33 LAKYN
-38 INEIVSLYKFLHSNP
+38 IDEIVNLYKFLHSNP
-53 ELSWQESKTSDY
+53 ELSWQEDKTASH
-65 LANILEVDGYT
+65 LADILEADGYE
-76 VTRGVGKKGVVAILK
+76 VTRGVGKKGVVAILE

-112 TNLEYASKVR
+112 TNLKYASKVR
-122 QVNRFGKEVPV
+122 QINRFGKEVPV

-154 SMKNKWSGTLMLILQ
+154 SMKNSWSGTLMLVLQ

-203 MGPAGTVGYQ
+203 MGPAGTIGYQ

-288 VKLQLTL
+288 VRLQLTL
-295 RSYSDEVRNKTIN
+295 RSYSDEVREKTID
-308 EIKKIVNGLG
+308 EIKKIVKGLG
-318 MAAGLPENKMPKVL
+318 IAAGLPESKMPKVL
-332 VKDEYTPALYNDPE
+332 LKDEYTPALYNDPE
-346 FSNKVLN
+346 FSRKVLS
-353 FIRNE
+353 FISKE
-358 IGKDNV
+358 IGDENV
-364 LEIPAVMGGEDFAR
+364 SEISAVMGGEDFAR
-378 YGRQDPRIPS
+378 YGRQNPKIPS
-388 LLFWLGGTSKEN
+388 LLFWLGGTSKED
-400 WKKYLNNEIDMV
+400 WKKYQNNEIELV
-412 SIHSPFFAPDPEP
+412 SIHSPFFAPDPKP

-431 RAMTASALGL
+431 KAMSASALGL

>member
-1 MLLRIKLNNIKY
+1 MNNIRYK
-13 SKILLILISILSL
+13 KFLLILISIIAFGTV
-26 GSLSSNT
+26 GSN
-33 LAEYK
+33 AFAKYN
-38 INEIVSLYKFLHSNP
+38 IDEILNLYKFLHSNP
-53 ELSWQESKTSDY
+53 ELSWQEDKTASH
-65 LANILEVDGYT
+65 LADILETYGYK
-76 VTRGVGKKGVVAILK
+76 VTRGVGKKGVVAILE

-107 PVEEK
+107 PIEEK

-122 QVNRFGKEVPV
+122 QINRFGKEVPV

-154 SMKNKWSGTLMLILQ
+154 SMKERWSGTLMLVLQ

-182 EDGLFERFP
+182 EDGLFKKFP

-203 MGPAGTVGYQ
+203 MAPAGTIGYQ

-228 NGVGGHGAYPHTTID
+228 NGVGGHGAYPHTAID

-251 VLSLQTI
+251 VIALQTI

-276 HGGLKHNIISEE
+276 HGGFKHNIISEE
-288 VKLQLTL
+288 VRLQLTL
-295 RSYSDEVRNKTIN
+295 RSYSDEVREKTIE
-308 EIKKIVNGLG
+308 EIKKIVKGLSI
-318 MAAGLPENKMPKVL
+318 AAGLPENKMPKVL
-332 VKDEYTPALYNDPE
+332 LKDEYTPALYNDPE
-346 FSNKVLN
+346 FSKKVLN
-353 FIRNE
+353 FISKE
-358 IGKDNV
+358 IGDENV
-364 LEIPAVMGGEDFAR
+364 IEIPAVMGGEDFAR
-378 YGRQDPRIPS
+378 YGRQDPKIPS

-400 WKKYLNNEIDMV
+400 WKKYQNNEIEMV
-412 SIHSPFFAPDPEP
+412 SIHSPFFAPDPKP
-425 TITTGI
+425 TITTGVK
-431 RAMTASALGL
+431 AMTASALGL

>member
-1 MLLRIKLNNIKY
+1 MNNIRYK
-13 SKILLILISILSL
+13 KFLLILISIISL
-26 GSLSSNT
+26 GPISSNA
-33 LAEYK
+33 LAKYN
-38 INEIVSLYKFLHSNP
+38 IDEIVNLYKFLHSNP
-53 ELSWQESKTSDY
+53 ELSWQEDKTASH
-65 LANILEVDGYT
+65 LADILEADGYE
-76 VTRGVGKKGVVAILK
+76 VTRGVGKKGVVAILE

-112 TNLEYASKVR
+112 TNLKYASKVR
-122 QVNRFGKEVPV
+122 QINRFGKEVPV

-154 SMKNKWSGTLMLILQ
+154 SMKNSWSGTLMLVLQ

-203 MGPAGTVGYQ
+203 MGPAGTIGYQ

-288 VKLQLTL
+288 VRLQLTL
-295 RSYSDEVRNKTIN
+295 RSYSDEVREKTID
-308 EIKKIVNGLG
+308 EIKKIVKGLG
-318 MAAGLPENKMPKVL
+318 IAAGLPESKMPKVL
-332 VKDEYTPALYNDPE
+332 LKDEYTPALYNDPE
-346 FSNKVLN
+346 FSRKVLS
-353 FIRNE
+353 FISEE
-358 IGKDNV
+358 IGDENV
-364 LEIPAVMGGEDFAR
+364 SEISAVMGGEDFAR
-378 YGRQDPRIPS
+378 YGRQDPKIPS
-388 LLFWLGGTSKEN
+388 LLFWLGGTSKED
-400 WKKYLNNEIDMV
+400 WKKYQNNEIELV

-431 RAMTASALGL
+431 KAMSASALGL

>member
-1 MLLRIKLNNIKY
+1 MNNIRYK
-13 SKILLILISILSL
+13 KFLLILISFISL
-26 GSLSSNT
+26 GPISSNA
-33 LAEYK
+33 LAKYN
-38 INEIVSLYKFLHSNP
+38 IDEIVNLYKFLHSNP
-53 ELSWQESKTSDY
+53 ELSWQEDKTASH
-65 LANILEVDGYT
+65 LADILETDGYE
-76 VTRGVGKKGVVAILK
+76 VTRGVGKKGVVAILE
-91 NGKGPT
+91 NGRGPT

-107 PVEEK
+107 PVKEK
-112 TNLEYASKVR
+112 TNLKYASKVR
-122 QVNRFGKEVPV
+122 QINRFGKEVPV

-154 SMKNKWSGTLMLILQ
+154 SMKDSWSGTLMLVLQ

-203 MGPAGTVGYQ
+203 MGPAGTIGYQ

-288 VKLQLTL
+288 VRLQLTL
-295 RSYSDEVRNKTIN
+295 RSYSDEVREKTID
-308 EIKKIVNGLG
+308 EIKKIVKGLG
-318 MAAGLPENKMPKVL
+318 IAAGLPESKMPKVML
-332 VKDEYTPALYNDPE
+332 KDEYTPALYNDPE
-346 FSNKVLN
+346 FSRKVLN
-353 FIRNE
+353 FISKE
-358 IGKDNV
+358 IGDENV
-364 LEIPAVMGGEDFAR
+364 SEISAVMGGEDFAR
-378 YGRQDPRIPS
+378 YGRQDPKIPS
-388 LLFWLGGTSKEN
+388 LLFWLGGTSKED
-400 WKKYLNNEIDMV
+400 WKKYQNNEIEMV
-412 SIHSPFFAPDPEP
+412 SIHSPFFAPDPKP

-431 RAMTASALGL
+431 KAMSASALGL